1 MYPAIKSD
9 AINEDEARKLVGD
22 EAVDKVLAENCDFT
36 GRVIDDVYEVVEM
49 SASVNFIDDN
59 GDDRVLTVLYLINS
73 NEQLNEMD
81 TFDYSDYTFT
91 IN

>member
-36 GRVIDDVYEVVEM
+36 SRVIDDVYEVVEM

>member
-49 SASVNFIDDN
+49 SASVNFIDDD